1 MGLFFRK
8 DDKKREGS
16 GGGRSFAK
24 SYDKEKTKPAIRCS
38 ICTGEQVAG
47 FLNKRSGQFEEI
59 ALIRSPK
66 DLEDFTLHIPF
77 LKRSKLCALFN
88 IVMLQCLKQT
98 RHIRLLH
105 ILEMLHHE
113 A

>member
-8 DDKKREGS
+8 ADKKEGT
-16 GGGRSFAK
+16 GAGRSFAK
-24 SYDKEKTKPAIRCS
+24 TYDKEKTKPAIRCS

-66 DLEDFTLHIPF
+66 DLEVF
-77 LKRSKLCALFN
+77 KRTYGITGDIEKFY
-88 IVMLQCLKQT
+88 
-98 RHIRLLH
+98 
-105 ILEMLHHE
+105 
-113 A
+113 

>member
-8 DDKKREGS
+8 EDKKEGT

-38 ICTGEQVAG
+38 ICNGEQVAG

-59 ALIRSPK
+59 ALLAVSAMESRWRDFSISGQGNSRRSPFCAPPK
-66 DLEDFTLHIPF
+66 TWKIS
-77 LKRSKLCALFN
+77 RKLTGS
-88 IVMLQCLKQT
+88 QGT
-98 RHIRLLH
+98 
-105 ILEMLHHE
+105 
-113 A
+113 

>member
-8 DDKKREGS
+8 DDKKSEGS
-16 GGGRSFAK
+16 GGGRSFAKSSFAK

-66 DLEDFTLHIPF
+66 DLEDFKKTYGISGDVEKF
-77 LKRSKLCALFN
+77 Y
-88 IVMLQCLKQT
+88 
-98 RHIRLLH
+98 
-105 ILEMLHHE
+105 
-113 A
+113 

>member
-8 DDKKREGS
+8 DDKKSEGS

-24 SYDKEKTKPAIRCS
+24 DKEKTKPAIRCS

-59 ALIRSPK
+59 SLIRSPK
-66 DLEDFTLHIPF
+66 DLEDFKKTYGITGDVEKF
-77 LKRSKLCALFN
+77 Y
-88 IVMLQCLKQT
+88 
-98 RHIRLLH
+98 
-105 ILEMLHHE
+105 
-113 A
+113 

>member
-8 DDKKREGS
+8 DDKKSEGS

-59 ALIRSPK
+59 SLIRSPK
-66 DLEDFTLHIPF
+66 DLEDFKKTYGITTYGITGDVEKF
-77 LKRSKLCALFN
+77 Y
-88 IVMLQCLKQT
+88 
-98 RHIRLLH
+98 
-105 ILEMLHHE
+105 
-113 A
+113 

>member
-8 DDKKREGS
+8 DDKKNEGT

-47 FLNKRSGQFEEI
+47 FLNKRSGKFEEI
-59 ALIRSPK
+59 TLIRRP
-66 DLEDFTLHIPF
+66 EDFKKTYGITGEVEKF
-77 LKRSKLCALFN
+77 Y
-88 IVMLQCLKQT
+88 
-98 RHIRLLH
+98 
-105 ILEMLHHE
+105 
-113 A
+113 

>member
-8 DDKKREGS
+8 DDKKEGT

-47 FLNKRSGQFEEI
+47 FLNKRSGAFEEI
-59 ALIRSPK
+59 TLIRSPNDPETFK
-66 DLEDFTLHIPF
+66 KTYGTEGEVEKFY
-77 LKRSKLCALFN
+77 
-88 IVMLQCLKQT
+88 
-98 RHIRLLH
+98 
-105 ILEMLHHE
+105 
-113 A
+113 